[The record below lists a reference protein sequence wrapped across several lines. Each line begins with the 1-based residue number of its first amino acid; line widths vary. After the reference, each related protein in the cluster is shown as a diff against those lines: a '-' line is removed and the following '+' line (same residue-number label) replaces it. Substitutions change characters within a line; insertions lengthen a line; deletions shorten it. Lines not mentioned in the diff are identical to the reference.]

1 MIVPFVP
8 RALIK
13 HQDTSKSLHQQ
24 RRRASTLA
32 HARENVLRVQRVP
45 AHHAPLRLDVDL
57 DLAHA
62 LDALSDP
69 AHRRRAPFAR
79 EVDRERDLRARHARD
94 RSRATRRDV
103 RCDSSAH
110 RPAAPHA
117 RARANAVA
125 RRRSVA
131 REGSRRARE
140 LARAGEAQN
149 LNARRERDAPVTRHL
164 GFRRRGDGGDARARE
179 RARMRKICEYF
190 ISRAIARLVRDGGG
204 EGERGRA
211 RVDASAGEARLED
224 VELDANVV
232 TAWTG
237 DFEARTGMELV
248 AVRVGAVTGR
258 IPWEAI
264 GRESCSLELEDVTVT
279 TRPSAGSGEAEV
291 FDALE
296 REDGARAQGSAIMR
310 QALNALCRGLKAR
323 LRGVNVVVQ
332 DAAGAGKFL
341 VRLESAEYTHGQG
354 VSFSGMSVRR
364 IATGVECSVSEVV
377 VRDVSGH
384 AEIPSDFSRVDVELE
399 TIETTATVHAVKNFV
414 DLVNAFGSNASSARL
429 KRPSTSRPRR
439 SFIDDVLSSGSAAMY
454 ASAYEEAND
463 AMGESMGDSVYEDS
477 NEELNEEF
485 FDDAEVAIRELSES
499 LGIDSSAE
507 PSSAT
512 TVFTVQCP
520 QFSMDAPFDDVVCKL
535 TMTAIRIELSDRLD
549 VSWSDARCIYGFD
562 DDHELVLHL
571 SSVGADDRCGV
582 VLRDDCVSMQMG
594 HAKLA
599 LNGVECVTA
608 ASLSENITAT
618 VYWLEDP
625 AYRLDGSLPERCLAK
640 VKNRREANETD
651 TCLREQLAN
660 DASLFVKLNVPII
673 ETRLS
678 IDVVESVSTII
689 QSMYELPDNHP
700 MALRVATPDSVMTPL
715 AFGIDVGALRMQ
727 LDAPLTDGTCST
739 STDDD
744 SVLVECELRRARV
757 FAATNIAGVL
767 GSDFVWTQFD
777 SARVTTDNVETVF
790 VECRSSDQGA
800 SKSSLAFA
808 RMEGEPACADVNVVG
823 MSASL
828 TQCEPLIRR
837 LNTFAPA
844 RDVDADTNVC
854 DSSTLCFSLSLFEL
868 VLIYKSNDSFA
879 LIQNDFLRISSK
891 GVECSHDAGVSTSFG
906 VEMYCNEISAFMVP
920 PEIKATDG
928 IRTLPA
934 FPFTNSTIC
943 AARFAPVMNA
953 KAISLITSSSS
964 SKTAIATV
972 STRSCVVSLQRDI
985 LRALKRLFMSEVEGA
1000 DRPASPASGD
1010 ENEYVFVSPV
1020 KKARDISHAR
1030 YSSSVTEHEIAAA
1043 TRDHDEMFPRRLE
1056 GQKRGSTE
1064 TSEAHHRSLLVR
1076 RDTNARVGPN
1086 IIENFFYRN
1095 NRRVR
1100 RKRKTVLLAAGSV
1113 TAVRKHS
1120 SSRARAGGVNASI
1133 MSRSRFAGE
1142 FVEARL
1148 PAMPPSLPRVS
1159 DHAHTRYL
1167 PLPKDVVV
1175 PQSTVHV
1182 NGETFDVHI
1191 LPGLFWSESPTSS
1204 PRHAD
1209 SVEVDPLG
1217 VSAGIKLSLKTNTV
1231 RVDSFPQREGETA
1244 HRIACAVRDAVC
1256 TDVTAGA
1263 TWPNVLKYDVLSG
1276 ERGDRSDMCSLDI
1289 MAVRPDAKT
1298 PSEVEYLFKASSIPI
1313 HVKLDQRVLKLAL
1326 DVFADDSD
1334 DSSHVASP
1342 PREESIYFQKIEIDR
1357 LSLRLDYCGRQVD
1370 IDSLRSGNLLEALN
1384 LVPWDGVLLDIQP
1397 LRLTG
1402 IAGVVP
1408 VVQTAVNAW
1417 LDDITRTQAHKFVQ
1431 SVKPIKSATNIG
1443 RRAAGLVSKPLEFH
1457 RNNRRGGVVAGFAL
1471 GVASFVKEVSLS
1483 SIELGAFA
1491 AGQSAALLAAAEG
1504 MIVDAEREIEDV
1516 SSPTNVFHGLSL
1528 ASKTA
1533 WRGARRATDA
1543 LVVEPIR
1550 DYATGDVT
1558 SSAALLGAVRKVP
1571 YAAVTGAKGFTK
1583 AVDHA
1588 LSGAVASFRPPSRD
1602 ADASCDADDFP

>member
-1 MIVPFVP
+1 
-8 RALIK
+8 
-13 HQDTSKSLHQQ
+13 
-24 RRRASTLA
+24 
-32 HARENVLRVQRVP
+32 
-45 AHHAPLRLDVDL
+45 
-57 DLAHA
+57 
-62 LDALSDP
+62 
-69 AHRRRAPFAR
+69 
-79 EVDRERDLRARHARD
+79 
-94 RSRATRRDV
+94 
-103 RCDSSAH
+103 
-110 RPAAPHA
+110 
-117 RARANAVA
+117 
-125 RRRSVA
+125 
-131 REGSRRARE
+131 
-140 LARAGEAQN
+140 
-149 LNARRERDAPVTRHL
+149 
-164 GFRRRGDGGDARARE
+164 
-179 RARMRKICEYF
+179 MRKICEYF

-204 EGERGRA
+204 AGERGRA

-232 TAWTG
+232 MAWAG

-248 AVRVGAVTGR
+248 AVRVGTVTGR

-279 TRPSAGSGEAEV
+279 TRPSAGSDETEV

-296 REDGARAQGSAIMR
+296 REDGARAQGSTIMR

-341 VRLESAEYTHGQG
+341 VRLESAEYTHGRG

-414 DLVNAFGSNASSARL
+414 DLVNAFGSNARSARVT
-429 KRPSTSRPRR
+429 RPSTVRPRR

-499 LGIDSSAE
+499 LGIDSSSAG

-512 TVFTVQCP
+512 TVFTIQCP
-520 QFSMDAPFDDVVCKL
+520 QFSIDAPFDNVVCKL
-535 TMTAIRIELSDRLD
+535 TMTAIRIELAEQLN
-549 VSWSDARCIYGFD
+549 VSWDDARCIYGFD
-562 DDHELVLHL
+562 EDHELVLHL
-571 SSVGADDRCGV
+571 SSVSAGDRCGI
-582 VLRDDCVSMQMG
+582 VLRDDCVSMRMG
-594 HAKLA
+594 HAKLV

-608 ASLSENITAT
+608 ASSSEDVTAT

-625 AYRLDGSLPERCLAK
+625 TYPLDGSLPERCLAE
-640 VKNRREANETD
+640 VKHRREANEID

-678 IDVVESVSTII
+678 IDVVESVSTIV

-715 AFGIDVGALRMQ
+715 AVGIDVDALRMQ
-727 LDAPLTDGTCST
+727 LDAPLTDETCST
-739 STDDD
+739 STGDDD
-744 SVLVECELRRARV
+744 VSVRVECEFRRARV

-777 SARVTTDNVETVF
+777 SARVTTDDVETV
-790 VECRSSDQGA
+790 VIECRGSDRGA

-808 RMEGEPACADVNVVG
+808 RMEGEPACADINVVG

-844 RDVDADTNVC
+844 RDVDADSNVC
-854 DSSTLCFSLSLFEL
+854 SSSSLCFSLSLFESAF
-868 VLIYKSNDSFA
+868 VRKSNDSFA
-879 LIQNDFLRISSK
+879 LIRNDFLRISSK
-891 GVECSHDAGVSTSFG
+891 GVECSHDAGASTSFG
-906 VEMYCNEISAFMVP
+906 VEMYCNEVSAFIVP
-920 PEIKATDG
+920 PEIKTTDG

-953 KAISLITSSSS
+953 KAISLITFSSS
-964 SKTAIATV
+964 SKTAIATIH
-972 STRSCVVSLQRDI
+972 TRSCVVSLQRDI
-985 LRALKRLFMSEVEGA
+985 LRALKRLFTSDIKVS

-1020 KKARDISHAR
+1020 KKARDVSHAR
-1030 YSSSVTEHEIAAA
+1030 YSSSVTEHEIAIA
-1043 TRDHDEMFPRRLE
+1043 TRDHDEMFPRRPE

-1064 TSEAHHRSLLVR
+1064 TSEARRRSPFVR
-1076 RDTNARVGPN
+1076 RDTNAQVGPN
-1086 IIENFFYRN
+1086 IIENFFYRD

-1100 RKRKTVLLAAGSV
+1100 RKRTKLLLAAGSV

-1120 SSRARAGGVNASI
+1120 SSRARAGRVNASI

-1159 DHAHTRYL
+1159 DRAHTRYL

-1191 LPGLFWSESPTSS
+1191 LPGLFWSASPTSS

-1217 VSAGIKLSLKTNTV
+1217 ASAGIKLSLKTNTV
-1231 RVDSFPQREGETA
+1231 RVDSFPQREGEIA

-1263 TWPNVLKYDVLSG
+1263 TWPNVLKYDALSG
-1276 ERGDRSDMCSLDI
+1276 ERGDRMDMCSLDI
-1289 MAVRPDAKT
+1289 TAVRPDVKT

-1334 DSSHVASP
+1334 DSSHVVSP
-1342 PREESIYFQKIEIDR
+1342 PREESMYFQKVEIDR
-1357 LSLRLDYCGRQVD
+1357 LSLRFDYCGRQVD

-1402 IAGVVP
+1402 IAGLAP

-1504 MIVDAEREIEDV
+1504 MIVDAEREIEQV

-1543 LVVEPIR
+1543 LIVEPIR

-1602 ADASCDADDFP
+1602 TDASRDTDDFL